1 MHMES
6 QMQLINTEWFESM
19 LKDSKKCLV
28 GVSGGVDSMVLLH
41 WISQNIKNISAE
53 IEVLHVDHDIHP
65 NSSDWANLVKTTC
78 ANIGLKCTTKLVS
91 ISKFGKNLEYAARQ
105 ARYQS
110 FCETGADTLI
120 LAHHMND
127 QIETFLLKL
136 FRGSGIRGLK
146 SMPVVTACWYDENV
160 KVVRPLL
167 NVSRSTIE
175 AYAALNDI
183 QHCED
188 TSNTDTK
195 YDRNYIRHVIWPV
208 ISERFDI
215 ADINISKSIDL
226 LGEAWELTTALAE
239 NDLAA
244 CSIDDYS
251 IEWTKIKDLSIA
263 RIKNIILHIL
273 GKNQVYGYS
282 IGHIEQFAHGLRAAT
297 FDSKNELY
305 VKGFR
310 LRKHGK
316 RIFIENESINT
327 TDSKSAA

>member
-1 MHMES
+1 MQMES

-19 LKDSKKCLV
+19 LKDSKKCLI

-41 WISQNIKNISAE
+41 WVSQNIKNINARVEVMHINHNIHANSA
-53 IEVLHVDHDIHP
+53 
-65 NSSDWANLVKTTC
+65 DWANLVKITC
-78 ANIGLKCTTKLVS
+78 ANLGLKCTVKSVS
-91 ISKFGKNLEYAARQ
+91 VSNYGKNLEYAARQ
-105 ARYQS
+105 ARYQA

-127 QIETFLLKL
+127 QIETFFLKL

-146 SMPVVTACWYDENV
+146 SMPVLTTCWYDEGVN
-160 KVVRPLL
+160 VVRPLL
-167 NVSRSTIE
+167 NVSRSSIE
-175 AYAALNDI
+175 AYAAMNDI
-183 QHCED
+183 QYCED
-188 TSNTDTK
+188 TSNADLK
-195 YDRNYIRHVIWPV
+195 YDRNYIRHAIWPV

-239 NDLAA
+239 NDLAH
-244 CSIDDYS
+244 CSIEQDVLD
-251 IEWTKIKDLSIA
+251 WTKVKELSVV
-263 RIKNIILHIL
+263 RIKNLLLHIL
-273 GKNQVYGYS
+273 GKHQVYGYS
-282 IGHIEQFAHGLRAAT
+282 IGHIEQFANGLQNAT

-316 RIFIENESINT
+316 RIFIEFEEENV
-327 TDSKSAA
+327 TDAKSAA

>member
-1 MHMES
+1 
-6 QMQLINTEWFESM
+6 MQLINTEWLESA

-28 GVSGGVDSMVLLH
+28 GVSGGIDSMVLLH
-41 WISQNIKNISAE
+41 WISQNKKHFNCE
-53 IEVLHVDHDIHP
+53 IEVMHINHGLHP
-65 NSSDWANLVKTTC
+65 NSHDWANTVKMTC
-78 ANIGLKCTTKLVS
+78 ANIGLHCVVKSVDCKS
-91 ISKFGKNLEYAARQ
+91 FGKNVEYAARQ
-105 ARYQS
+105 ARYKE
-110 FCETGADTLI
+110 FCASGADTLI

-127 QIETFLLKL
+127 QIETFFLKL

-146 SMPVVTACWYDENV
+146 SMPPVTTCWYDDNINV
-160 KVVRPLL
+160 IRPLL

-175 AYAALNDI
+175 AYAAINDI

-188 TSNTDTK
+188 TSNADIK
-195 YDRNYIRHVIWPV
+195 YDRNYIRHAVWPV

-215 ADINISKSIDL
+215 ADININKSIDL

-239 NDLAA
+239 HDLSTATIDNDAL
-244 CSIDDYS
+244 D
-251 IEWTKIKDLSIA
+251 WTKIKDLSVV
-263 RIKNIILHIL
+263 RIKNLILHIL

-282 IGHIEQFAHGLRAAT
+282 IGHIEQFAHGLRNAT

-316 RIFIENESINT
+316 KIFIEHDTVDASNN
-327 TDSKSAA
+327 KYVA